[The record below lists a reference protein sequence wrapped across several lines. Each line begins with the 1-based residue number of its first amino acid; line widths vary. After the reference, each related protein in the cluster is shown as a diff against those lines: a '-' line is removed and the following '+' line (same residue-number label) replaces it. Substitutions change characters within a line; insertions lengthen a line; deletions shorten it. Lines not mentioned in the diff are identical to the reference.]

1 MTINK
6 TFENGILTL
15 SFEGWFNTETAPEAD
30 PFISNLDEGTEHLI
44 FDFDK
49 LEYISSA
56 GLRKV
61 AAAAKNARGIGA
73 DFKIINVGLAVMSV
87 LKMTGFTDKFTI
99 EAK

>member
-44 FDFDK
+44 FDFEK
-49 LEYISSA
+49 LNS
-56 GLRKV
+56 LFKV
-61 AAAAKNARGIGA
+61 ASCTSRCA
-73 DFKIINVGLAVMSV
+73 
-87 LKMTGFTDKFTI
+87 TD
-99 EAK
+99 